1 MRVMSMPIRIV
12 LADDHAVVLAG
23 LCSLLQLEADIE
35 VVGATSDSTQL
46 LELLRTQQPDVV
58 VLDWQMPGMGGQTC
72 LERIRQ
78 AGITS
83 RVLVLSAFS
92 DGDTLQAV
100 LEAEA
105 DGFAL
110 KTEPPQQVIAAIRQV
125 YNGQLVFPQAARR
138 WLRTRRQPSALP
150 TDELSAREMA
160 VLALVA
166 QGLTNMQIA
175 QRLSISDNTV
185 KFHLQNIY
193 SKLGVAN
200 RTEAV
205 SVYYKLV
212 ATGSLG
218 TSGWK

>member
-1 MRVMSMPIRIV
+1 MPIRIV

-105 DGFAL
+105 DGLAL
-110 KTEPPQQVIAAIRQV
+110 KTEPPQQVIAAIHQV

-138 WLRTRRQPSALP
+138 WLRTRRRSPAP
-150 TDELSAREMA
+150 AADELSAREAA

-175 QRLSISDNTV
+175 QRLAISDNTV

-205 SVYYKLV
+205 GVYYKLFGP
-212 ATGSLG
+212 TDP
-218 TSGWK
+218 TRI

>member
-1 MRVMSMPIRIV
+1 MPIRII

-23 LCSLLQLEADIE
+23 LCSLLQIEEDIE
-35 VVGATSDSTQL
+35 VVGAASDGIQL
-46 LELLRTQQPDVV
+46 LELLRAQRPDVV
-58 VLDWQMPGMGGQTC
+58 MLDWQMPGMGGMTC
-72 LERIRQ
+72 LERIHQ
-78 AGITS
+78 TGIPA

-92 DGDTLQAV
+92 DGDTLQAA

-138 WLRTRRQPSALP
+138 WLRTRRQPPATTSA
-150 TDELSAREMA
+150 DELSEREAA

-166 QGLTNMQIA
+166 QGLTNTQIA

-193 SKLGVAN
+193 SKLGVTN

-205 SVYYKLV
+205 GVYYKLV
-212 ATGSLG
+212 RAEHPSIT
-218 TSGWK
+218 